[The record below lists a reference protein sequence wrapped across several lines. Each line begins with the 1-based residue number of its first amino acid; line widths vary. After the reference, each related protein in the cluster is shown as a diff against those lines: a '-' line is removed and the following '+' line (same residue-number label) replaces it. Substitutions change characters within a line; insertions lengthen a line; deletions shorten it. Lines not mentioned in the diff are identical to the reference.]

1 MHNERKLLTLEVV
14 AISID
19 VELWSTSFPFEPLA
33 LVGLAG
39 GEGVSFHG
47 LIGGPTVESLE

>member
-19 VELWSTSFPFEPLA
+19 VELWSTSFPFEPPA
-33 LVGLAG
+33 LVGVAG